1 LNANTGSG
9 LTYQWRNGTAN
20 IASATTASYTATTA
34 GAYNVVVKNA
44 SNCTA
49 ISSSITTT
57 AKAPL
62 QVSIN
67 PSATIKL
74 LPASNV
80 TLNAVTSNT
89 GITYQWFRNAVSL
102 NATNSSY
109 TSNLAGDYTVKIS
122 DGQCEASSVVTK
134 IVDAL
139 APTVSITSPN
149 SNTNYTAPASFN
161 LSIAAKDND
170 GNISKVDVY
179 QNNVKLTTL
188 NATPYQYTISNLV
201 VGTYVYYAVAI
212 DNDGLTTTSSS
223 ITVKVNANNPPIVTF
238 NAVTTT
244 AQDIDIDVTATDPE
258 NKSVRVEIYDGN
270 NLLTTLNNA
279 PYLYTIVAP
288 TVGSH
293 TITIKAIDADGI
305 VTTLS
310 KTVVVSPKVTTSV
323 THQQILSA
331 RVYPNPFNDQIKVEA
346 IGTYSYE
353 LRNTMGQ
360 LVSTGNM
367 TDEMILGQQLNSGNY
382 LLYLKNDHQVNCISI
397 IKY

>member
-1 LNANTGSG
+1 LFY
-9 LTYQWRNGTAN
+9 L
-20 IASATTASYTATTA
+20 
-34 GAYNVVVKNA
+34 
-44 SNCTA
+44 
-49 ISSSITTT
+49 
-57 AKAPL
+57 
-62 QVSIN
+62 
-67 PSATIKL
+67 
-74 LPASNV
+74 
-80 TLNAVTSNT
+80 
-89 GITYQWFRNAVSL
+89 
-102 NATNSSY
+102 
-109 TSNLAGDYTVKIS
+109 
-122 DGQCEASSVVTK
+122 
-134 IVDAL
+134 
-139 APTVSITSPN
+139 
-149 SNTNYTAPASFN
+149 
-161 LSIAAKDND
+161 
-170 GNISKVDVY
+170 
-179 QNNVKLTTL
+179 
-188 NATPYQYTISNLV
+188 
-201 VGTYVYYAVAI
+201 
-212 DNDGLTTTSSS
+212 
-223 ITVKVNANNPPIVTF
+223 
-238 NAVTTT
+238 
-244 AQDIDIDVTATDPE
+244 
-258 NKSVRVEIYDGN
+258 
-270 NLLTTLNNA
+270 LNNA